1 MEHIVTITLLY
12 LTLLGKIEMT
22 SFEIP
27 SQESCES
34 WFHYNVKVKENKKRT
49 LFSSHTYHLYD
60 GKKVIG
66 YICSG
71 DEPQ

>member
-27 SQESCES
+27 SKESCES

-49 LFSSHTYHLYD
+49 LFSSHEYHLYK

-66 YICSG
+66 YVCG
-71 DEPQ
+71 GEEPR